1 MNQESS
7 AIQILDPSVLESL
20 RVYAK
25 SGAFLKQVIEIFE
38 QHARVSIEEL
48 CAALNLDDRE
58 SMQRVAHR
66 LKGSCMNV
74 GATLMAQ
81 NLRHLEQ
88 LTKSNETLAETQR
101 LVAGLPS
108 MLEDSCNALK
118 SLL

>member
-7 AIQILDPSVLESL
+7 LVKILDPSVFESL
-20 RVYAK
+20 RGYAK

-38 QHARVSIEEL
+38 QHGRVSLGEL
-48 CAALNLDDRE
+48 SAAAQLDDKE
-58 SMQRVAHR
+58 SLKLIAHR
-66 LKGSCMNV
+66 LKGSCLNV

-88 LTKSNETLAETQR
+88 LTTSNETLDETQR
-101 LVAGLPS
+101 LVAGLPA
-108 MLEDSCNALK
+108 MLEDTCKALK